1 MNTILFIS
9 NNCLHCN
16 NLKKY
21 EIYNKLKKC
30 NIDNS
35 NVRCKLPRFI
45 KSVPTLMIKNNDDII
60 LYMEN
65 ELINWFNENSNNTSN
80 NKSNNIQ
87 NNSNDNSNDKSNNV
101 EQEPGSSNE
110 LWGGFSSEYSF
121 MNDDENNNISESFYS
136 NLNTNFNINT
146 PSDNNYKYNDNN
158 NDNNNNNN
166 NNKKGVSD
174 KYEQLI
180 QERDKEFKPVA
191 RLG

>member
-1 MNTILFIS
+1 MSTILFIS

-21 EIYNKLKKC
+21 ELYNKLKKC

-35 NVRCKLPRFI
+35 NVRCKLPKFI
-45 KSVPTLMIKNNDDII
+45 KSVPTLMIKNNDDIV

-80 NKSNNIQ
+80 NSNVKSNNIQ
-87 NNSNDNSNDKSNNV
+87 NNSNNKENKI
-101 EQEPGSSNE
+101 EEPGSSNE

-136 NLNTNFNINT
+136 NLDTNFNINT
-146 PSDNNYKYNDNN
+146 PSDNDKYDN
-158 NDNNNNNN
+158 NDNNN
-166 NNKKGVSD
+166 KKAVSD
-174 KYEQLI
+174 RYEQLM
-180 QERDKEFKPVA
+180 QERDKEFKAVA

>member
-1 MNTILFIS
+1 MSTILFIS

-35 NVRCKLPRFI
+35 NVRCKLPKFI

-80 NKSNNIQ
+80 KSNNSNDKSNNIQ
-87 NNSNDNSNDKSNNV
+87 NNSNNKSNDI

-121 MNDDENNNISESFYS
+121 MNDNENNNISESFYS

-146 PSDNNYKYNDNN
+146 PSDNNDKYNDN
-158 NDNNNNNN
+158 DN
-166 NNKKGVSD
+166 NNKKAVND
-174 KYEQLI
+174 RYEQLM

>member
-1 MNTILFIS
+1 MSTILFIS

-21 EIYNKLKKC
+21 ELYNKIKKC

-35 NVRCKLPRFI
+35 NVRCKLPKFI
-45 KSVPTLMIKNNDDII
+45 KSVPTLMIKNNDDIV

-65 ELINWFNENSNNTSN
+65 ELINWFNENSNNSN
-80 NKSNNIQ
+80 NKNNTQNISNNNQ
-87 NNSNDNSNDKSNNV
+87 NNNQNINQNNNQNNKI
-101 EQEPGSSNE
+101 EEPGSSNE

-136 NLNTNFNINT
+136 NLDTNFNIST
-146 PSDNNYKYNDNN
+146 PSDNNDKYDDNN
-158 NDNNNNNN
+158 NS
-166 NNKKGVSD
+166 KKAVSD
-174 KYEQLI
+174 RYEQLM
-180 QERDKEFKPVA
+180 QERDKEFKAVA